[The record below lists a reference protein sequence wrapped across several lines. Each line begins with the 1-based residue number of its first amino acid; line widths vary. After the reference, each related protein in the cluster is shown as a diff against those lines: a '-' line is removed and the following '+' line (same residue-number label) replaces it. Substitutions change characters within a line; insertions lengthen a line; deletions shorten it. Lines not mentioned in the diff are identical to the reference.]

1 MKDLPN
7 YFKQKQSGT
16 NHVSQAEL
24 VIVEKEIEKL
34 SSPESSTIK
43 IFLELVKSK
52 WVNMLEYMAPRLL
65 FTFLKKSIHKYT
77 FVRTSINNWKKKR
90 QIKLAKHH
98 LKRKVAGIC

>member
-1 MKDLPN
+1 M
-7 YFKQKQSGT
+7 
-16 NHVSQAEL
+16 
-24 VIVEKEIEKL
+24 IVEKEIEKL

-90 QIKLAKHH
+90 QIKQAKHH